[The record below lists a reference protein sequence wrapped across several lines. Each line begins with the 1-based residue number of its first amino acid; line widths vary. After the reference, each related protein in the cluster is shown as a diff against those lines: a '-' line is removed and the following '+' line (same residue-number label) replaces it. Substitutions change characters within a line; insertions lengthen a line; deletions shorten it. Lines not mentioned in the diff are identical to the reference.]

1 MYSVILS
8 ICVQVGNMLNIG
20 IRFPESVIHFL
31 LYLEEIACH

>member
-20 IRFPESVIHFL
+20 IRFPESVIQFL
-31 LYLEEIACH
+31 LYWKEIPCH